1 MREKK
6 LKHCR
11 GTRSAAVGM
20 AFGLAQVL
28 TKNEVKGR
36 TAKQS
41 RLREAFGHL
50 ARLNQ
55 GAGRTAKA
63 LMRQFRR
70 RLYRLTSE

>member
-1 MREKK
+1 
-6 LKHCR
+6 
-11 GTRSAAVGM
+11 
-20 AFGLAQVL
+20 LAQVL

-50 ARLNQ
+50 ARLNK